1 MTAAAITFG
10 SFSLNQK
17 DVYTST
23 DDEAFFG
30 GREWVGSIDRQT
42 SRRGKWS
49 EYTAWIWSPTQDGGE
64 RELVSRTF
72 WGGSR
77 DDSLREWAC
86 SGSWRAD
93 RADETFSSGPEALA
107 AAKRWAKATATT

>member
-1 MTAAAITFG
+1 MNAAAITFG
-10 SFSLNQK
+10 RFSLNEK
-17 DVYTST
+17 DVYIST
-23 DDEAFFG
+23 DNEAFFG
-30 GREWVGSIDRQT
+30 GREWVGSIYRAS
-42 SRRGKWS
+42 SRRYKWS

-77 DDSLREWAC
+77 DNY

-93 RADETFSSGPEALA
+93 RAGETFSSGPAALA
-107 AAKRWAKATATT
+107 AAKRWAKATATN